1 MLHIHPKIYLFAGT
15 VLLLL
20 VCILLNYLRIRLR
33 KSRRRYQTLLENAG
47 DAVVI
52 INDTGK
58 LVHASASVSKVL
70 GYTIKEAKG
79 LDVMTLAH
87 PDDIPGLQIVMTEVM
102 ANPGVPVRGH
112 TGRMMHGDGTWH
124 WYEAVVTN
132 MLHDPDIRGI
142 VDNFRDV
149 TENVHAIEKMNNA
162 NRLYAFISQIN
173 QAIVHAEN
181 ESSVFKET
189 CRIAIEY
196 GKFRMAWIGFFNEA
210 GTEIDLSES
219 VGIGVQYLESFKNAR
234 FGKTGPMYHVLT
246 KGQPFICND
255 IAELMLPDWKRFADA
270 NGIKSFMVL
279 PIKKNGEIVGSLNLY
294 ASQYGL
300 FDEQEC
306 RLLQEVAD
314 DISFAMNIFARERS
328 RERAEK
334 KNQDS
339 EIRLRQAQS
348 IAHVGSFEIDF
359 TTNISTWSE
368 ELCRIYGFAIE
379 DNKHHYDKWME
390 MIHPD
395 DLEHVMAIVAEAKR
409 TLKSSAIY
417 HRIIR
422 SNDASV
428 RHIFSQGEYEFDEHG
443 KVTGLHGVAHDIT
456 DQKHAEL
463 ERIQMIADLTQRN
476 KDLEQFS
483 YVVSHNVRAPLANI
497 ISLIGLLDPSTLG
510 PDGKEVFD
518 ALNESTGKLDYVIK
532 DLNLILNMSRKIDQ
546 KKELVSFESLM
557 TDIKISIANL
567 ITGGKAELTSNF
579 SAIGHVNTF
588 KSYLHSIFYNLIL
601 NSIKYRQPD
610 YPAVI
615 HVSSKIEKDNLILEF
630 SDNGIGIDLEKHQS
644 QLFGLYKRFHSHVS
658 GKGMG
663 LYMVKMQ
670 VEQLHGK
677 ITVESEVDK
686 GTTFKIEF
694 RL

>member
-1 MLHIHPKIYLFAGT
+1 MIFLILQLLYMRTKLKRAG
-15 VLLLL
+15 
-20 VCILLNYLRIRLR
+20 R
-33 KSRRRYQTLLENAG
+33 KYQTLLENAG

-52 INDTGK
+52 IDKKGK
-58 LVHASASVSKVL
+58 LIHASASISKVL
-70 GYTIKEAKG
+70 GYTVKEAYN
-79 LDVMTLAH
+79 LDVMALAH
-87 PDDIPGLQIVMTEVM
+87 PDDIPGLQAVMNRVM
-102 ANPGVPVRGH
+102 ANPGIPVRGH
-112 TGRMMHGDGTWH
+112 TGRMMHRDGTWH

-149 TENVHAIEKMNNA
+149 SENVYAIEKMNNA
-162 NRLYAFISQIN
+162 NRLYAFTSQIN
-173 QAIVHAEN
+173 QAIVHS
-181 ESSVFKET
+181 ESPDRVFKEI

-196 GKFRMAWIGFFNEA
+196 GKFHMTWIGLFNED
-210 GTEIDLSES
+210 GTEINLSES
-219 VGIGVQYLESFKNAR
+219 TGIGAEHLGNFRNA
-234 FGKTGPMYHVLT
+234 KLNKIGPTYYVLT
-246 KGQPFICND
+246 TGKPFVCNNTS
-255 IAELMLPDWKRFADA
+255 ELELPEWRSFCDA
-270 NGIKSFMVL
+270 HGIKSFMIL
-279 PIKKNGEIVGSLNLY
+279 PIKKDGGIIGSLNLY
-294 ASQYGL
+294 ASQYDL

-306 RLLQEVAD
+306 RLLEEVVA
-314 DISFAMNIFARERS
+314 DISFAMNVFEREHS

-334 KNQDS
+334 KNRDS
-339 EIRLRQAQS
+339 QIRLKQAQS

-359 TTNISTWSE
+359 ATNISTWSE
-368 ELCRIYGFAIE
+368 ELCRIYGYPIE

-395 DLEHVMAIVAEAKR
+395 DLLHVKAIVEEAKR
-409 TLKSSAIY
+409 TLSSSAIY

-422 SNDASV
+422 SDDGSV
-428 RHIFSQGEYEFDEHG
+428 RHIFSQGEYEFDEQG
-443 KVTGLHGVAHDIT
+443 KVIGLHGVAHDIT

-463 ERIQMIADLTQRN
+463 ERIKMIADLTQRN

-497 ISLIGLLDPSTLG
+497 ISLIGLLEHSTLG
-510 PDGKEVFD
+510 PDGKEIFD

-532 DLNLILNMSRKIDQ
+532 DLNLILNMNRKIDE
-546 KKELVSFESLM
+546 KKELVSFEALM

-567 ITGGKAELTSNF
+567 ITAGKAELTSNF
-579 SAIGHVNTF
+579 SAIGRIHTF

-601 NSIKYRQPD
+601 NSIKYRRPEN
-610 YPAVI
+610 PAMI
-615 HVSSKIEKDNLILEF
+615 HVSSKIENDRLILEF
-630 SDNGIGIDLEKHQS
+630 SDNGIGIDLQKHQS
-644 QLFGLYKRFHSHVS
+644 QLFGLYKRFHPHIA

-686 GTTFKIEF
+686 GTTIKIAF
-694 RL
+694 ML